1 MPQRDPYSD
10 TSVPSSRS
18 RDAIRRLLVE
28 SGAEAVRFDAGRFE
42 VLAGADPDHPDPCV
56 VEFIWPVEH
65 GRQMVRVQTSPQL
78 PTRSSRSTYSS
89 RPATWKVS
97 PEQRE
102 RQAWRGLYWYL
113 KGALDAARFGV
124 IQFEDVFLSFIVTEG
139 AGSPTVGEV
148 LVPRIQA
155 GAKALIGHHSAHMLK
170 RGDAGDDVVDAE
182 VVEP

>member
-1 MPQRDPYSD
+1 MPPRDPYSD

-18 RDAIRRLLVE
+18 RDAIRKLLIE

-42 VLAGADPDHPDPCV
+42 VLAGSDPEHPDPCV
-56 VEFIWPVEH
+56 VEFIWPVAH
-65 GRQMVRVQTSPQL
+65 GRRQMVRVQTTPQM
-78 PTRSSRSTYSS
+78 PTRTRRTSYSS
-89 RPATWKVS
+89 RPAAWKVS

-155 GAKALIGHHSAHMLK
+155 GAKALIGHHSAHELK
-170 RGDAGDDVVDAE
+170 SGDVVDAE